1 MKKNNTE
8 KKAENIL
15 TDDLLTDQ
23 IRNKIQSGK
32 QFEADEFN
40 LATDIYNAI
49 SKQKNVLNAEH
60 KEVTAHKINQSIRHY
75 QRKKLLLRI
84 SSAAILFLI
93 IGISILYTSSL
104 ESEIKSFAE
113 NSKIIPSIE
122 NTRLILSGEEEIQIN
137 SDESVIEYALNG
149 NTIEIDT
156 VDKVSQQIEKNELVL
171 NTVIV
176 PYGKRTKITLSDNS
190 TIWLNSG
197 SKLIYPARFAKEKRE
212 VYLEG
217 EAIFKVSHDEKHPFH
232 VITRDMEVKV
242 LGTVFN
248 LSAYSDDPTTNTT
261 LVCGSVE
268 LRYKGNSF
276 LGKSSEMMAPDMLA
290 IYNSSTGTVKQT
302 KVDTKLYTSWR
313 DGYLVF
319 EKHPLPEIIKKISR
333 YYNVSVKLSDQT
345 LANETFSGN
354 LDLKKS
360 ATQVMEVIA
369 EIINAKIENIDN
381 QIMVTRI

>member
-1 MKKNNTE
+1 MKKNDTK

-15 TDDLLTDQ
+15 TDDLLVDQ
-23 IRNKIQSGK
+23 IRKKIHSDNH
-32 QFEADEFN
+32 FEADDSH
-40 LATDIYNAI
+40 LATEIYNAI
-49 SKQKNVLNAEH
+49 SKQKNTLNVEH
-60 KEVTAHKINQSIRHY
+60 KEVIGKKINQSIRNY
-75 QRKKLLLRI
+75 QRKKLFLQI

-93 IGISILYTSSL
+93 IGISIVYTSNL
-104 ESEIKSFAE
+104 KSEIKSFAE
-113 NSKIIPSIE
+113 NSKSIPSFG
-122 NTRLILSGEEEIQIN
+122 NTRLILSGEEIQIN
-137 SDESVIEYALNG
+137 TDESVIEYEKNG

-156 VDKVSQQIEKNELVL
+156 AKKVNQKIDKNELVL

-232 VITRDMEVKV
+232 VITHDMEVKV

-248 LSAYSDDPTTNTT
+248 VSAYSDDPTTNTT

-268 LRYKGNSF
+268 LRYKGNSLF
-276 LGKSSEMMAPDMLA
+276 GKSSELMVPDMLA
-290 IYNSSTGTVKQT
+290 VYDSSTGKVKQT

-313 DGYLVF
+313 DGYIIF
-319 EKHPLPEIIKKISR
+319 EQHPLGEIIKKVSR
-333 YYNVSVKLSDQT
+333 YYNVSVKLSDKT
-345 LANETFSGN
+345 LANETFSGS

-360 ATQVMEVIA
+360 ANEVMEIIA
-369 EIINAKIENIDN
+369 EIIDAKIENVDD